1 VADLLVG
8 EATRLAGMVDLGEDK
23 HQESSEVKEL
33 RETLAGL
40 EKLPTNPFVE
50 KAKDGIRDQIAS
62 ILSLNENM
70 TKRSLLVLEELV
82 QMFRDREYWDSRTSE
97 DKKRMLNR
105 LVRRIIVEGR
115 VVLGIE
121 FL

>member
-1 VADLLVG
+1 VADLLVR
-8 EATRLAGMVDLGEDK
+8 EATKLAGMVDFGEDK
-23 HQESSEVKEL
+23 HQESAEVKEL
-33 RETLAGL
+33 RETFAGL

-62 ILSLNENM
+62 ILSLHENI
-70 TKRSLLVLEELV
+70 TKRSLLVREELV
-82 QMFRDREYWDSRTSE
+82 QMFRDREYWESRTSA

-105 LVRRIIVEGR
+105 LVRRIVVNGR
-115 VVLGIE
+115 VVLDIE